1 MSKKAEKYNT
11 FGKRLLT
18 VADARQMGDTG
29 TLANAIYSNKRCR
42 EIVKIREHKEYT
54 NPFEEVEAIRRN
66 IQNHLTQDKYDEAW
80 KVPSQY
86 MYAYSV
92 ILVCSLDYLYG
103 KSEIMSSDL
112 EVADICQKTGLS
124 EDAVNC
130 LVENM
135 PEDDGD
141 SDEENVFSYTS
152 WWSDLLCGDSY
163 YAIPMS
169 WFSYASRIVEM
180 NDIDKQIRGSERA
193 EKEVE
198 ISDIYTSLLL
208 NEDGN
213 HKSLQIKK
221 RNLEDSFLGAHH
233 RMLSCIEHFLLDYAE
248 EWAEKQHT
256 DYEEKYYKE
265 ALKIRKALKAKEDK
279 K

>member
-11 FGKRLLT
+11 FGKRLLA
-18 VADARQMGDTG
+18 VANARQMGDTG
-29 TLANAIYSNKRCR
+29 ILANVIYSNKRCR
-42 EIVKIREHKEYT
+42 EIVKIRKHKEHT
-54 NPFEEVEAIRRN
+54 NPYEEVEAIRRN
-66 IQNHLTQDKYDEAW
+66 IQNHLTQDKYYEAW

-86 MYAYSV
+86 MYAYSI
-92 ILVCSLDYLYG
+92 ILDCSLDYLYG
-103 KSEIMSSDL
+103 TSEIMSSDL

-135 PEDDGD
+135 SEDDAD
-141 SDEENVFSYTS
+141 PDEENVFSYTS
-152 WWSDLLCGDSY
+152 WWSNLLCGDSY
-163 YAIPMS
+163 YAIPIS

-180 NDIDKQIRGSERA
+180 NDITKQIRGSDRA
-193 EKEVE
+193 EKEVD
-198 ISDIYTSLLL
+198 ISDVYTSLLF
-208 NEDGN
+208 NEDGK

-221 RNLEDSFLGAHH
+221 RNLEDSFLGAQH
-233 RMLSCIEHFLLDYAE
+233 RMLSCMEHFLLDYAE

-256 DYEEKYYKE
+256 DYEEKFYKK
-265 ALKIRKALKAKEDK
+265 ALKIREVLKEENK

>member
-130 LVENM
+130 LVENTRWRSGRRSG
-135 PEDDGD
+135 P
-141 SDEENVFSYTS
+141 
-152 WWSDLLCGDSY
+152 
-163 YAIPMS
+163 
-169 WFSYASRIVEM
+169 
-180 NDIDKQIRGSERA
+180 
-193 EKEVE
+193 
-198 ISDIYTSLLL
+198 
-208 NEDGN
+208 
-213 HKSLQIKK
+213 
-221 RNLEDSFLGAHH
+221 H
-233 RMLSCIEHFLLDYAE
+233 RPAV
-248 EWAEKQHT
+248 
-256 DYEEKYYKE
+256 
-265 ALKIRKALKAKEDK
+265 
-279 K
+279 

>member
-42 EIVKIREHKEYT
+42 EIVKIREH
-54 NPFEEVEAIRRN
+54 
-66 IQNHLTQDKYDEAW
+66 
-80 KVPSQY
+80 
-86 MYAYSV
+86 
-92 ILVCSLDYLYG
+92 
-103 KSEIMSSDL
+103 
-112 EVADICQKTGLS
+112 
-124 EDAVNC
+124 
-130 LVENM
+130 
-135 PEDDGD
+135 
-141 SDEENVFSYTS
+141 
-152 WWSDLLCGDSY
+152 
-163 YAIPMS
+163 
-169 WFSYASRIVEM
+169 
-180 NDIDKQIRGSERA
+180 
-193 EKEVE
+193 
-198 ISDIYTSLLL
+198 
-208 NEDGN
+208 NEDGK

-221 RNLEDSFLGAHH
+221 RNMEDSFLGAHH

>member
-18 VADARQMGDTG
+18 VANTRQMGDTG
-29 TLANAIYSNKRCR
+29 ILANAIYSNKRCR
-42 EIVKIREHKEYT
+42 EIVKIRKHKEHT
-54 NPFEEVEAIRRN
+54 NPYEEVEAIRRN
-66 IQNHLTQDKYDEAW
+66 IQNHLTQDKYYEAW

-86 MYAYSV
+86 MYAYSI
-92 ILVCSLDYLYG
+92 ILDCSLDYLYG
-103 KSEIMSSDL
+103 TSGIMSSDL

-130 LVENM
+130 LIENM
-135 PEDDGD
+135 PEDDAD
-141 SDEENVFSYTS
+141 PDEENVFSYTS
-152 WWSDLLCGDSY
+152 WWSNLLCGDSY
-163 YAIPMS
+163 YAIPIS
-169 WFSYASRIVEM
+169 WFSYASRIVEI
-180 NDIDKQIRGSERA
+180 NDIDKQIRGSDRA

-198 ISDIYTSLLL
+198 ISDIYTSLLF
-208 NEDGN
+208 NEDGK

-221 RNLEDSFLGAHH
+221 RNLEDSFLGAQH
-233 RMLSCIEHFLLDYAE
+233 RMLSCMEHFLLDYAE

-256 DYEEKYYKE
+256 DYEEKFYKE
-265 ALKIRKALKAKEDK
+265 ALKIREALKEENK